1 MSEQTDPASPGGGC
15 PPPVRALRRA
25 MAPRLDRQSAEVW
38 FAEYPYRQD
47 PDAVR
52 RERAALIAFLIRHGV
67 PAEADDEL
75 DNSPAVQLGPGADL
89 DWAEAVVADWVAG
102 GDYPTP

>member
-1 MSEQTDPASPGGGC
+1 
-15 PPPVRALRRA
+15 
-25 MAPRLDRQSAEVW
+25 MAPRLDRRSAEVW

-52 RERAALIAFLIRHGV
+52 RERAALIAFLVRHGV

-75 DNSPAVQLGPGADL
+75 DNSPAVQLGPGVDL
-89 DWAEAVVADWVAG
+89 DGAEAVVAEWVAG
-102 GDYPTP
+102 GDHPAP